1 MEIEPGGRRMARS
14 RDRNPKRIE
23 ALHAELALI
32 AKAQGVGP
40 VSDPSRLL
48 GPEKFDDPEFDRAIE
63 ALRAAGQQIRD
74 PFSE

>member
-14 RDRNPKRIE
+14 RDRNPKQIE
-23 ALHAELALI
+23 ALHAELARI

-40 VSDPSRLL
+40 VTDGTKLQ

-63 ALRAAGQQIRD
+63 ALRAAGGQIRD